1 MTLSRRARRE
11 WRFFFWFSVA
21 SAAISAYFGYA
32 VGSQDDP
39 AIRGASH
46 GVLASLLIATPI
58 VFAEV
63 RGRRIALLRRLRRL
77 PWAAFFTIKA
87 LFYAAVIVGGL
98 LTMRV
103 LTHGPDEDPF
113 ALNATFRGSIAF
125 GVAMALLGNLVVETG
140 GLLGFSTLKNILTG
154 RYVHPRRERKAF
166 LLIDMRDSTG
176 LAESLGPIRF
186 HELLNSFFR
195 DIAEAAFESEAE
207 IHKYVGDEAILNWP
221 IDAALSDGDCLA
233 CPFLVRELIARNA
246 EHYRRRYGMVPTFR
260 AALHCGEI
268 VAGEI
273 GETRREIAYVGDT
286 LNVAARLLEASKSL
300 GHDTLVSQDLLDI
313 VKLPAG
319 LVATPLPTLA
329 IRGRTA
335 PLGIA
340 ALSRSDDKL
349 PGVGQD

>member
-11 WRFFFWFSVA
+11 WRFFLWFSVA

-32 VGSQDDP
+32 VGAEDES

-58 VFAEV
+58 TFIEI

-98 LTMRV
+98 LLMRV
-103 LTHGPDEDPF
+103 LTHAPDEDPF
-113 ALNATFRGSIAF
+113 AFTPTFRGSIAF
-125 GVAMALLGNLVVETG
+125 AIAMSLLANLIVETG

-154 RYVHPRRERKAF
+154 RYVHPRREQKAF

-176 LAESLGPIRF
+176 LAERLGPIRF

-207 IHKYVGDEAILNWP
+207 IHKYVGDEAILTWP
-221 IDAALSDGDCLA
+221 IDAALADGECLA
-233 CPFLVRELIARNA
+233 CPFLARDLIARNA
-246 EHYRRRYGMVPTFR
+246 EHYRKRYGAVPTFR

-273 GETRREIAYVGDT
+273 GDVRREIAYVGDT
-286 LNVAARLLEASKSL
+286 LNVAARLLEAAKGL
-300 GHDTLVSQDLLDI
+300 GHDILVSQDLLQI
-313 VKLPAG
+313 VKLPPG
-319 LVATPLPTLA
+319 LKATPLPTLA

-335 PLGIA
+335 PLGIS
-340 ALSRSDDKL
+340 ALSR
-349 PGVGQD
+349 VGED